1 MPIARRRSTVVSP
14 RRRVVIEDEVDGGE
28 DLAVHGKVDRTI
40 ELPQDVSDGP
50 RGSPGIPLDA

>member
-14 RRRVVIEDEVDGGE
+14 RRRVIEGEVDGGE

-50 RGSPGIPLDA
+50 RGQPWSPRDAW